1 MKTVE
6 IEIEGTTPLLQHR
19 MDEAALFSLLGS
31 KQKKTKAVEDLTPR
45 DIANKAAYKDDAGY
59 YIPMEYIVGAFR
71 YTAAD
76 YKESNKSRK
85 SLKTVAAGVFR
96 PTTERT
102 HLLTESGAPIQD
114 FEVDVRKATN
124 HTKGAVAVCR
134 PRFDRW
140 RAKFSVNIDD
150 TVISIPTAHAI
161 LDDAGRRSGIGSF
174 RVSKGGYFGQFRIMK
189 WEESVKQ
196 SAAE

>member
-19 MDEAALFSLLGS
+19 MSEETLFGLLGA
-31 KQKKTKAVEDLTPR
+31 KQGKAKVVEELTPR
-45 DIANKAAYKDDAGY
+45 EIAQRAAYQDDAGFY
-59 YIPMEYIVGAFR
+59 VPMEYLVGAFR
-71 YTAAD
+71 HTASD

-96 PTTERT
+96 PVSDRT
-102 HLLTESGAPIQD
+102 HLLDESGKPLQA

-150 TVISIPTAHAI
+150 TVIAVPTAQMI
-161 LDDAGRRSGIGSF
+161 LEDAGKRSGIGSF
-174 RVSKGGYFGQFRIMK
+174 RVSKGGYFGQFRIK
-189 WEESVKQ
+189 SWTEVQ
-196 SAAE
+196 